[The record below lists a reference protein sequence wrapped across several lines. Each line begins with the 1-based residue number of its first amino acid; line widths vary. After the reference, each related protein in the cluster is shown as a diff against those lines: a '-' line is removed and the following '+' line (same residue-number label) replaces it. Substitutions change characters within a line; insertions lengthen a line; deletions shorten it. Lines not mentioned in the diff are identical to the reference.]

1 MPHRAHDNASSA
13 GTGLTVGAVAA
24 RVGVTVRALH
34 HWDSIGLVRPSGR
47 THAGYRLYTAQDLSR
62 VHRVL
67 VYRELGVPLDD
78 ILALLEA
85 PGADA
90 DASLRKQ
97 RDRLR
102 ERMARL
108 RGMAEAL
115 DRVIEARESG
125 ILLSADQQVEIF
137 GENWDPSWAGEAYK
151 RWGDTR
157 QWAQYAERSA
167 ERTAEEWRRIADGVE
182 ALTADLAAAFRKG
195 TEAGS
200 EEANALA
207 DRHRASIDSYFD
219 CTISMQVCI
228 GRGFVTDPEVATFYD
243 DVEPG
248 LANWLREIIEANAR
262 ANGVDPETATWN

>member
-1 MPHRAHDNASSA
+1 MPHRAHDGKTAD
-13 GTGLTVGAVAA
+13 TGLTVGAVAA

-34 HWDSIGLVRPSGR
+34 HWDAIGLVRPSGR
-47 THAGYRLYTAQDLSR
+47 THAGYRLYTAGDLAR

-78 ILALLEA
+78 IAALLEA

-108 RGMAEAL
+108 RGMADAL

-137 GENWDPSWAGEAYK
+137 GENWDPSWAGGAYK
-151 RWGDTR
+151 RWGDTQ

-167 ERTAEEWRRIADGVE
+167 GRTAEEWRRIADDVE
-182 ALTADLAAAFRKG
+182 SLNADLAAAFRNG
-195 TEAGS
+195 ARAGS
-200 EEANALA
+200 DEANALA
-207 DRHRASIDSYFD
+207 ERHRASLDSYFD

-228 GRGFVTDPEVATFYD
+228 GRGFVTDPEVAVFYD
-243 DVEPG
+243 DIEKG
-248 LANWLREIIEANAR
+248 LANWLREIIDANAR